1 MASRNSVEE
10 DGIQRIIL
18 RQGIRIF
25 YALELR
31 VTLVVSHLQV
41 PMGLETGWKKF
52 EEIGKRAVSR
62 VCFQR

>member
-41 PMGLETGWKKF
+41 PVGLETGWKKF
-52 EEIGKRAVSR
+52 GEI
-62 VCFQR
+62 

>member
-1 MASRNSVEE
+1 MANRNSAEE

-41 PMGLETGWKKF
+41 PMGLEMGWKKF
-52 EEIGKRAVSR
+52 GEIGKRAVSR
-62 VCFQR
+62 LCF